1 MDINFQEL
9 TENSLLKA
17 MKYHEAEWGTA
28 VVMEVK
34 TGEIKAIANLG
45 RFQGEYTEGFN
56 YAIGMSVEP
65 GSTFKAATM
74 LAILEN
80 TDIDLN
86 EEVKISKGVA
96 NFYGDKMLDVAEE
109 SKSL

>member
-1 MDINFQEL
+1 
-9 TENSLLKA
+9 
-17 MKYHEAEWGTA
+17 
-28 VVMEVK
+28 MEVK

-96 NFYGDKMLDVAEE
+96 DFYGDKMLDVAE
-109 SKSL
+109 